1 VQFVIR
7 GSTFPLR
14 VYLKSLGCIWHD
26 YCKSWTTENK
36 DLKKSLRMLGISE
49 KLLHRI
55 KLEKIIEK
63 DVDKVSG

>member
-1 VQFVIR
+1 MYIIR
-7 GSTFPLR
+7 GNTFPLR
-14 VYLKSLGCIWHD
+14 LYLKSLGCIRHD
-26 YCKSWTTENK
+26 YCKCWTTENK

-49 KLLHRI
+49 KLLRRI